1 MKYLKCDNCGKIHQ
15 DTPDFTMCD
24 CGRVAMRM
32 EWATQEEINTAQDDA
47 YLLNQE
53 HIENRP

>member
-1 MKYLKCDNCGKIHQ
+1 
-15 DTPDFTMCD
+15 
-24 CGRVAMRM
+24 MRM